1 MLAAAYPPTEGPQLH
16 DFPMLATPKVD
27 GVRAL
32 IVDGKLVSRSFK
44 PIPND
49 KIRKTLED
57 LLPEGADGELSCGDL
72 YDTTSVV
79 MTRHADVKVFTFYWF
94 DWAYDLD
101 APYEARV
108 KAMATFKIDKQT
120 INKAMATFKI
130 DKQTINNNN
139 TQTNNSTI
147 PLVSGVVDCSVV
159 CVSCVRIYPLM
170 PKTINNIK
178 DLQYYES
185 YVLNEG
191 FEGLVVRKPN
201 GRYKCGRST
210 LKEGLMIKIKRQEDY
225 EAIVVGTE
233 ELMLNTN
240 DSYADNF
247 GHAKK
252 SSAKKGLCKS
262 GKLGAIAAA
271 TDDGDVFRIGTGFT
285 DAQRKDLWISR
296 QLLLGMIV
304 KYRCTGRGIKNL
316 PRCPVFAG
324 FRHADDT

>member
-1 MLAAAYPPTEGPQLH
+1 MITRPMLAAAYKGELPEFPT
-16 DFPMLATPKVD
+16 LATPKVD

-32 IVDGKLVSRSFK
+32 IVGGKLVSRSFK

-49 KIRKTLED
+49 MVRETLED

-79 MTRHADVKVFTFYWF
+79 MARHADVKVFTFYWF
-94 DWAYDLD
+94 DWAYDLN
-101 APYEARV
+101 APYEARA
-108 KAMATFKIDKQT
+108 KALVDETFKM
-120 INKAMATFKI
+120 NKR
-130 DKQTINNNN
+130 
-139 TQTNNSTI
+139 SHY
-147 PLVSGVVDCSVV
+147 PW
-159 CVSCVRIYPLM
+159 VRISPLA
-170 PKTINNIK
+170 PKTINNAH

-185 YVLNEG
+185 YVLGEG

-210 LKEGLMIKIKRQEDY
+210 LKEGLMIKIKRYEDY

-233 ELMLNTN
+233 ELMLNLN

-247 GHAKK
+247 GNAKR
-252 SSAKKGLCKS
+252 SSAKKGMCKS

-285 DAQRKDLWISR
+285 DAQRRDFWIDR

-304 KYRCTGRGIKNL
+304 KYKCTERGMKNL

-324 FRHADDT
+324 FRHADDA

>member
-1 MLAAAYPPTEGPQLH
+1 MITRPMLAATYKDELPE
-16 DFPMLATPKVD
+16 FPMLATPKVD

-32 IVDGKLVSRSFK
+32 IVGGKLVSRSFK

-101 APYEARV
+101 APYEARANALV
-108 KAMATFKIDKQT
+108 NETFRMKKRLYY
-120 INKAMATFKI
+120 
-130 DKQTINNNN
+130 
-139 TQTNNSTI
+139 
-147 PLVSGVVDCSVV
+147 P
-159 CVSCVRIYPLM
+159 CVRISPLM
-170 PKTINNIK
+170 PRTMNNIL
-178 DLQYYES
+178 DLQCYES
-185 YVLNEG
+185 YVLNNG

-210 LKEGLMIKIKRQEDY
+210 LKEGLMIKIKRHEDY

-247 GHAKK
+247 GNAKK
-252 SSAKKGLCKS
+252 SNAKKGLCKS
-262 GKLGAIAAA
+262 GKLGAIVAA
-271 TDDGDVFRIGTGFT
+271 TDEGDVFRIGTGFT
-285 DAQRKDLWISR
+285 DAQRKNLWIDR

-304 KYRCTGRGIKNL
+304 KYRCTERGMKNL

-324 FRHADDT
+324 YRHTDDT